1 MVLVLVNDYNPAAKW
16 PFLFHNSSFISYHII
31 SYHIISYHIISYH
44 NHILHVHMCYSKHKL
59 SQSWHVQRVSEF
71 IHNSFF
77 IFYRHLCT
85 SVQFSGSASAVS
97 AASEC
102 HPVGVE
108 NMFTGWSLVWLA
120 SLTSKCKW
128 LGCQE
133 SMPWSVP
140 DTHTHKPLCYKQHTL
155 WYMHTD
161 TYACTAGAWESAGLM
176 GERISG
182 GEAGN
187 VSLWYS
193 LSFAWKLCHAV
204 RQQLGMEVTD
214 SVTVWF
220 KQDCCEF
227 GFNLV
232 RSVDTIHN
240 SFPPPPQLVWLRNRK
255 AGHWT
260 QEGPVPGSTYLW
272 H

>member
-1 MVLVLVNDYNPAAKW
+1 MYKESLN
-16 PFLFHNSSFISYHII
+16 SFIIHI
-31 SYHIISYHIISYH
+31 
-44 NHILHVHMCYSKHKL
+44 
-59 SQSWHVQRVSEF
+59 
-71 IHNSFF
+71 SFF
-77 IFYRHLCT
+77 TATYALLSS
-85 SVQFSGSASAVS
+85 SVAPPVQCLQLVSVILSGLKTCSQGEAWCGWQASPASANDWD
-97 AASEC
+97 ARKAC
-102 HPVGVE
+102 
-108 NMFTGWSLVWLA
+108 
-120 SLTSKCKW
+120 
-128 LGCQE
+128 
-133 SMPWSVP
+133 P
-140 DTHTHKPLCYKQHTL
+140 DPYQTRTHTNLCATNNIHSGTCTRTHTL
-155 WYMHTD
+155 
-161 TYACTAGAWESAGLM
+161 AQQVCESLWD
-176 GERISG
+176 
-182 GEAGN
+182 AGN

-240 SFPPPPQLVWLRNRK
+240 SFPPPPQLVWLRNHK

-272 H
+272 HQREKVDTEKQLIWLVDRNFLPQHAKMLIQEHVLLAMLNV